1 MSKVVL
7 AYSGSLDTTICLH
20 WLRTVKGMRV
30 YTFSANVG
38 QPEHLEPLSERAL
51 ALGAVSAHIA
61 DLRDRF
67 AWDFILPCI
76 RAGTVYEQGY
86 HLSSAL
92 SRPLIIQELV
102 DLAQEE
108 GCAMI
113 AHGSRGLGNDSIRFR
128 NCVRAL
134 APDLQIIAP
143 LHELGHDAPEDDLE
157 YARAHDLPVESV
169 RQTLFNIE
177 ENLWGANIQFRGADP
192 WATPPRETYRMTL
205 PPENTP
211 DTPTGLEIGFE
222 KGIPVSLDGK
232 PHAPVSLIQSL
243 NRLGGAHGVG
253 RADMIENRITGRKT
267 REIYEAPAA
276 EILAAAHR
284 ALENLVLE
292 RALLHFQE
300 MVRIRYADLVYEG
313 HWFTLLRE
321 SLDAFFART
330 QECVT
335 GTVQCRLFRGRADV
349 ARVESTFSRLAQRD
363 TTMIR
368 MPPSFPRDLTAFH
381 L

>member
-20 WLRTVKGMRV
+20 WLRSVKGMRV

-38 QPEHLEPLSERAL
+38 QPDNLESLSEAAL
-51 ALGAVSAHIA
+51 ACGAVSAHIA

-67 AWDFILPCI
+67 AWDFILPCV
-76 RAGTVYEQGY
+76 RAGVIYERGY
-86 HLSSAL
+86 HLGSAL

-108 GCAMI
+108 GCSVV

-128 NCVRAL
+128 NCIRTL
-134 APDLQIIAP
+134 APDLQILAP
-143 LHELGHDAPEDDLE
+143 LQELGHATPEDDLR
-157 YARAHDLPVESV
+157 YAREHNLTVESV
-169 RQTLFNIE
+169 RQTLYNIE
-177 ENLWGANIQFRGADP
+177 ENLWGANIQFRAADP
-192 WATPPRETYRMTL
+192 WAVPPRETYRMTL
-205 PPENTP
+205 TPENSP
-211 DTPTGLEIGFE
+211 DVPVFLVVGFE

-232 PHAPVSLIQSL
+232 PLAPVALIQSL

-253 RADMIENRITGRKT
+253 RSDMIENRITGRKT

-284 ALENLVLE
+284 ALENLVLD

-300 MVRIRYADLVYEG
+300 VLRLRYADLVYEG
-313 HWFTLLRE
+313 HWFTLFRE
-321 SLDAFFART
+321 SLDAFVART
-330 QECVT
+330 QECVN
-335 GTVQCRLFRGRADV
+335 GTVQCRLFRGRVDV
-349 ARVESTFSRLAQRD
+349 TRVESPFSQLANRD
-363 TTMIR
+363 TTIVR
-368 MPPSFPRDLTAFH
+368 LPSSFLRDLPGSH
-381 L
+381 S

>member
-1 MSKVVL
+1 M
-7 AYSGSLDTTICLH
+7 
-20 WLRTVKGMRV
+20 
-30 YTFSANVG
+30 
-38 QPEHLEPLSERAL
+38 
-51 ALGAVSAHIA
+51 
-61 DLRDRF
+61 
-67 AWDFILPCI
+67 
-76 RAGTVYEQGY
+76 
-86 HLSSAL
+86 
-92 SRPLIIQELV
+92 
-102 DLAQEE
+102 
-108 GCAMI
+108 
-113 AHGSRGLGNDSIRFR
+113 
-128 NCVRAL
+128 RAL

-143 LHELGHDAPEDDLE
+143 LHELGHDTPEDDLE